1 MLKILT
7 LNDSSIKGGAAK
19 ACNRACDSLKASGH
33 EIISVSCDGSQKNG
47 HRVLFLGRKYQIFSG
62 LLGMIIKPGTLKRL
76 REKELIRQF
85 TALLDEI
92 KPSIVNIH
100 NLHSAELPISL
111 IQTALDFSPVVWT
124 LHDCWSFSATYY
136 PTHCPSPDRSQER
149 KISDFWQTTKKQGN
163 NQRLSAITPSKW
175 LQELAL
181 ASKWEGRKVESIHNP
196 IPDFFF
202 EQQDRTA
209 CKRALGLSDNKT
221 IILCIAGNLSE
232 ERKGGPILKQILQST
247 QIENVQFLLVGE
259 NADDS
264 VGFPN
269 VRNLGFVSDDITLR
283 IAYHAADLLLHPAP
297 VDNLPNTVAESMSC
311 GTPVLA
317 FSTGGLIEMVKP
329 EKSGWLVDNIDAK
342 AMIAK
347 LDAILVSR
355 SCDCLREST
364 KSHAKSL
371 FDSASVGK
379 SYLEHFH
386 SMVENT

>member
-1 MLKILT
+1 MKVLS
-7 LNDSSIKGGAAK
+7 LNDFSFNGGAAK
-19 ACNRACDSLKASGH
+19 ACNRTCDSLKACGH
-33 EIISVSCDGSQKNG
+33 EVISVSCDGSPNNDHK
-47 HRVLFLGRKYQIFSG
+47 VLFLGRKYQIVSG
-62 LLGMIIKPGTLKRL
+62 LLGMIFKQNMLKSL
-76 REKELIRQF
+76 REKELINQF

-92 KPSIVNIH
+92 RQSIVNIH

-111 IQTALDFSPVVWT
+111 IQTALEFYPVVWT
-124 LHDCWSFSATYY
+124 LHDCWSFSANYY
-136 PTHCPSPDRSQER
+136 PAYCPSPDRSQKR
-149 KISDFWQTTKKQGN
+149 KISDFWQTIKQQGN

-175 LQELAL
+175 LQEQAL

-209 CKRALGLSDNKT
+209 CKRALGLSDDKT
-221 IILCIAGNLSE
+221 TILCIAGNLSE
-232 ERKGGPILKQILQST
+232 ERKGGPILKQILRSS
-247 QIENVQFLLVGE
+247 QIENVQFLLVGQ
-259 NADDS
+259 NTHDIVDS
-264 VGFPN
+264 FGVKH
-269 VRNLGFVSDDITLR
+269 LGFISDDITLR

-317 FSTGGLIEMVKP
+317 FSTGGLPEMVKP
-329 EKSGWLVDNIDAK
+329 EKSGWLVDTIDAK

-355 SCDCLREST
+355 SCYSLREST

-379 SYLEHFH
+379 NYFEHFH